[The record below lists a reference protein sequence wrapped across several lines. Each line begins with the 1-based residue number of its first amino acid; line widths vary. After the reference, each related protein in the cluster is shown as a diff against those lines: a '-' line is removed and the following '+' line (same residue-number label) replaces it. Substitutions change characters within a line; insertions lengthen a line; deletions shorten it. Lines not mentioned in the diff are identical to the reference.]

1 MRKSLLL
8 VPLLLCA
15 SPALA
20 QPVPPPP
27 PPPQLP
33 PELTDPA
40 TFQRLAGQMEALS
53 HALLNV
59 RVGGVEA
66 ALQGRDPTPQEERT
80 TVGDLARRKDPQFDR
95 HLQQQMA
102 AVGPQIQRSMKAIN
116 RALPEMMRS
125 VEDARR
131 SLDRVIANMPD
142 PDYPRR

>member
-1 MRKSLLL
+1 MDKTLIL

-15 SPALA
+15 SPAQA
-20 QPVPPPP
+20 QDA

-40 TFQRLAGQMEALS
+40 AFQRLAGQMQALS
-53 HALLNV
+53 QALLNV

-66 ALQGRDPTPQEERT
+66 ALEGREASPQERRT
-80 TVGDLARRKDPQFDR
+80 TVGDLARRKDPDFDR
-95 HLQQQMA
+95 HLQQRMA
-102 AVGPQIQRSMKAIN
+102 VVGPQIQRSVKAIN

-131 SLDRVIANMPD
+131 SLDRAIANMPD
-142 PDYPRR
+142 PDYPKR

>member
-1 MRKSLLL
+1 MRKSLILF
-8 VPLLLCA
+8 PLLLCA
-15 SPALA
+15 TPAFA
-20 QPVPPPP
+20 QDA

-53 HALLNV
+53 HVLLNV
-59 RVGGVEA
+59 RIGGVEA
-66 ALQGRDPTPQEERT
+66 ALQGREPTAQEERT

-102 AVGPQIQRSMKAIN
+102 AVGPQIQRSVKAIN

-131 SLDRVIANMPD
+131 SLDRALANMPD